1 MDLGAAFDDIRIKLS
16 GDAFDAAFGK
26 LHGTYYPD
34 NVREAIANRVIEF
47 AWTTPERD
55 PERLASAVLAS
66 LGIKL

>member
-1 MDLGAAFDDIRIKLS
+1 LTISAPNCSATLS
-16 GDAFDAAFGK
+16 TPRLEK
-26 LHGTYYPD
+26 LHGTHYPES
-34 NVREAIANRVIEF
+34 VREAIADRVIEF